1 MRRSVTIIF
10 NDTKRVFIAINLD
23 KEIKSYL
30 SNIQEELLNNNRAKL
45 KMKTV
50 ERGNLHISIKFL
62 GDLNRLEIEKISLA
76 LQKLSSK
83 YQPFRINL
91 SKRIGIFPGTKKPRV
106 IWIGIEKGNSSEVEK
121 IYHDIERELQEE
133 AFYHNDKK
141 FTTHITLG
149 RIKYVKYPNNLI
161 DFMQKII
168 FKDIS
173 QMVHSVE
180 LMESNLTTKGP
191 IYGVISKFPFLQ

>member
-1 MRRSVTIIF
+1 M
-10 NDTKRVFIAINLD
+10 FIAINLD
-23 KEIKSYL
+23 KEIKNYL
-30 SNIQEELLNNNRAKL
+30 SNIQEDIINYNNAQL

-50 ERGNLHISIKFL
+50 ERRNLHISIKFL

-91 SKRIGIFPGTKKPRV
+91 SKRIGIFPSTKKPRV
-106 IWIGIEKGNSSEVEK
+106 IWIGVEKGNSEVEK
-121 IYHDIERELQEE
+121 IYHDIERELQGES
-133 AFYHNDKK
+133 FYDNDKK

-149 RIKYVKYPNNLI
+149 RVKYIKYPNNLI
-161 DFMQKII
+161 EFMKEIG

-173 QMVHSVE
+173 QMVNSVE

-191 IYGVISKFPFLQ
+191 IYGVISQYPFLQ

>member
-1 MRRSVTIIF
+1 M
-10 NDTKRVFIAINLD
+10 FIAINLD

-91 SKRIGIFPGTKKPRV
+91 SKKIGIFPGPKKPRV
-106 IWIGIEKGNSSEVEK
+106 IWIGIEKGNSEVEK
-121 IYHDIERELQEE
+121 LYHDIERELQEE
-133 AFYHNDKK
+133 SFYHNDKK

-149 RIKYVKYPNNLI
+149 RVKYIKYPNNLI
-161 DFMQKII
+161 EFMKKID

-173 QMVHSVE
+173 QMVNSVE

>member
-1 MRRSVTIIF
+1 
-10 NDTKRVFIAINLD
+10 VFIAINLD
-23 KEIKSYL
+23 KEIKNYL
-30 SNIQEELLNNNRAKL
+30 SNIQEELLNNNRAQL

-62 GDLNRLEIEKISLA
+62 GDLNRLEIEKISLV
-76 LQKLSSK
+76 LQLLSSK

-91 SKRIGIFPGTKKPRV
+91 SKRIGIFPSTKKPRV
-106 IWIGIEKGNSSEVEK
+106 IWIGIEKGNSEVEK

-133 AFYHNDKK
+133 SFYHNDKK

-149 RIKYVKYPNNLI
+149 RVKYIKYPNNLI
-161 DFMQKII
+161 EFMQKIN

-173 QMVHSVE
+173 KMVNSLE

>member
-1 MRRSVTIIF
+1 MGRSDTIIA

-23 KEIKSYL
+23 KEIKNYL
-30 SNIQEELLNNNRAKL
+30 SNIQEDIINYNNAQL

-50 ERGNLHISIKFL
+50 ERRNLHISIKFL

-91 SKRIGIFPGTKKPRV
+91 SKRIGIFPSTKKPRV
-106 IWIGIEKGNSSEVEK
+106 IWIGVEKGNSEVEK
-121 IYHDIERELQEE
+121 IYHDIERELQGES
-133 AFYHNDKK
+133 FYDNDKK

-149 RIKYVKYPNNLI
+149 RVKYIKYPNNLI
-161 DFMQKII
+161 EFMKEIG

-173 QMVHSVE
+173 QMVNSVE

-191 IYGVISKFPFLQ
+191 IYGVISQYPFLQ